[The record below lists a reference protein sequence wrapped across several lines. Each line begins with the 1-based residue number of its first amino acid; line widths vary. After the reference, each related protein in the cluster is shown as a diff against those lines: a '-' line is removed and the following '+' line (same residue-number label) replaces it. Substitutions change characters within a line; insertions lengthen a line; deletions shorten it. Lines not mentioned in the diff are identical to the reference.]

1 MSPFKKFF
9 HLIIFQPHFAGS
21 SLPNKACLYH
31 MLCCNPEQNKSKTQP
46 LPTSLVN
53 HLSLLN
59 HTNLRA
65 GEAGR
70 TCTKMKPMLC
80 RYCMYC
86 WRKAWQSSSSQA
98 SSLDRHGSPSAESQL
113 WLRSLPDAVESLERW
128 RFWMGANNQT
138 IIFFSREKLNVRNVI
153 TLQWYLGFSLCS
165 EPTKRLIIRRESDHI
180 NSALTC
186 YRV

>member
-1 MSPFKKFF
+1 MIIVKIVTFN
-9 HLIIFQPHFAGS
+9 LIIFQPHFAGS
-21 SLPNKACLYH
+21 SLPKKACLCH
-31 MLCCNPEQNKSKTQP
+31 MLWCNPEQLKKTKKKNPTP

-86 WRKAWQSSSSQA
+86 WRKAWHSSSSQA

-128 RFWMGANNQT
+128 RFWMRANNQT
-138 IIFFSREKLNVRNVI
+138 KIFFSEKSWIDVM
-153 TLQWYLGFSLCS
+153 
-165 EPTKRLIIRRESDHI
+165 
-180 NSALTC
+180 
-186 YRV
+186 